1 MSKTDQIKLNATPL
15 VQSVEFLE
23 GTSTKTGNKY
33 LVGALYL
40 RSPISDT
47 PIRVGF
53 DYLDPNT
60 QALIKMAMEKFA
72 GDQTADFKKGFED

>member
-1 MSKTDQIKLNATPL
+1 MSKADQIKLNATPI

-23 GTSTKTGNKY
+23 GVSAKTGNKY

-40 RSPISDT
+40 KSPISDT
-47 PIRVGF
+47 PLRIGF
-53 DYLDPNT
+53 DYIDPNT
-60 QALIKMAMEKFA
+60 QALIKKSIEEFA

>member
-47 PIRVGF
+47 PIRIGF

-60 QALIKMAMEKFA
+60 QALMEKFA
-72 GDQTADFKKGFED
+72 GDQAADFKKGFED